1 MKRLQH
7 FVNLLFSPCFTR
19 HLHASFS
26 EGANYSQALRVP
38 QGLFLKHQAGRS
50 PPSKPALHFKHV
62 FLQPVAIGWRASLTL
77 GTVATSDS
85 DVARQQVTLA
95 RHVINSCIPYFE
107 SVHMLPISNLP
118 QLLKTILAWLQRGFD
133 ATTTWVTQL
142 SWWKFF
148 LFAALA
154 LIAGSIL
161 QDELFSSSPNEE
173 VVIKSHKRASKGT
186 GETNILIDDTGIHFN
201 PRNSKNRRSS
211 TADATDAAD
220 AAEADEHAN
229 AVPPEPPE
237 PPAAPAK
244 PNYPVTT
251 NASGEEV
258 HIELPPQIGEEL
270 SNAIEEA
277 VDDAAEQKVSRY
289 HQQASTWFKSFV
301 SLLVLALFAM
311 KALVGGKKRAEAETV
326 TANEAAERESMQ
338 RQLSEA
344 KMQMMQAQVE
354 PHFLF
359 NTLAS
364 VEHLIQVDPPRAA
377 KMQRSLIQYLRAVL
391 PQMRDN
397 ALITN
402 LGREADMVQAYLN
415 LLKMRMEE
423 RLTVDFQI
431 PDGLRSAAFPPMML
445 QSMVENAIKHGL
457 EVKPEGG
464 TLRIVAE
471 VAHNKLRV
479 TVTDDGLGFGV
490 VPSDGTG
497 LGLPTIRER
506 LKLLHGDQGSLTIT
520 PNQPSGVCA
529 VIEVPYQLSK

>member
-1 MKRLQH
+1 M
-7 FVNLLFSPCFTR
+7 F
-19 HLHASFS
+19 
-26 EGANYSQALRVP
+26 
-38 QGLFLKHQAGRS
+38 
-50 PPSKPALHFKHV
+50 
-62 FLQPVAIGWRASLTL
+62 
-77 GTVATSDS
+77 
-85 DVARQQVTLA
+85 
-95 RHVINSCIPYFE
+95 
-107 SVHMLPISNLP
+107 PISSLP
-118 QLLKTILAWLQRGFD
+118 QLLKTILAWLQKAFD

-161 QDELFSSSPNEE
+161 QDELFSSSPDEE
-173 VVIKSHKRASKGT
+173 VVIKSHKRASKNT

-201 PRNSKNRRSS
+201 PRNNKNRRS
-211 TADATDAAD
+211 TEAAGTDATPTDATPD
-220 AAEADEHAN
+220 SSD
-229 AVPPEPPE
+229 VPPEE
-237 PPAAPAK
+237 PAEPVAPATPATPATPAAPAK
-244 PNYPVTT
+244 PSYPVTT

-326 TANEAAERESMQ
+326 TANEAAERASMQ

-431 PDGLRSAAFPPMML
+431 PEGLRSAAFPPMML

-471 VAHNKLRV
+471 VAHSKLRV
-479 TVTDDGLGFGV
+479 IVTDDGLGFGA
-490 VPSDGTG
+490 VPSDGSG

>member
-1 MKRLQH
+1 
-7 FVNLLFSPCFTR
+7 
-19 HLHASFS
+19 
-26 EGANYSQALRVP
+26 
-38 QGLFLKHQAGRS
+38 
-50 PPSKPALHFKHV
+50 
-62 FLQPVAIGWRASLTL
+62 
-77 GTVATSDS
+77 
-85 DVARQQVTLA
+85 
-95 RHVINSCIPYFE
+95 
-107 SVHMLPISNLP
+107 MLPISNLP

-173 VVIKSHKRASKGT
+173 VVIKSHKRANKGS

-201 PRNSKNRRSS
+201 PRNSKNRRS
-211 TADATDAAD
+211 TADAATDPAD

-229 AVPPEPPE
+229 TVPPEPPE
-237 PPAAPAK
+237 PPATPAK
-244 PNYPVTT
+244 PSYPVTT

-364 VEHLIQVDPPRAA
+364 VEHLIQTDPPRAA

-471 VAHNKLRV
+471 VAHSKLRV

>member
-1 MKRLQH
+1 
-7 FVNLLFSPCFTR
+7 
-19 HLHASFS
+19 
-26 EGANYSQALRVP
+26 
-38 QGLFLKHQAGRS
+38 
-50 PPSKPALHFKHV
+50 
-62 FLQPVAIGWRASLTL
+62 
-77 GTVATSDS
+77 
-85 DVARQQVTLA
+85 
-95 RHVINSCIPYFE
+95 
-107 SVHMLPISNLP
+107 MLPISNLP

-211 TADATDAAD
+211 SADASSEPAD

-229 AVPPEPPE
+229 TVPPEPPE

-244 PNYPVTT
+244 PSYPVTT

-464 TLRIVAE
+464 TLRIAAE
-471 VAHNKLRV
+471 VAHSKLRV